1 MLYRKCSHRAHILIV
16 RYVMALSALR
26 MEHIT
31 KVYPNGVVANKD
43 ILFDVE
49 VGEIHALS
57 GENGAGKTTLMKILF
72 GEEKATSG
80 IISIGGKPVVI
91 QSPNDALKLGIGMV
105 HQHFMLV
112 PSLTV
117 MENMILGMEP
127 TKGLFIDKESA
138 IKKVT
143 ELGRKYN
150 MYLDPNETVKN
161 LSVGQ
166 KQKLEI
172 LKVLIR
178 GATIL
183 ILDEPT
189 AVLTPQETKE
199 LFEELKILKNDGF
212 TIIFISHK
220 LQEVRELCSKITIIR
235 KGESKG
241 MYTLSDI
248 SDNEI
253 SRLMVG
259 HGVSL
264 DIMKPPLKRGNI
276 ALNVH
281 HLTIKEDQKRDVVTD
296 LSFVIGEGEIVGI
309 AGVEGNGQSELV
321 EAITG
326 LGPYHEGIIEF
337 EGNKIIP
344 YRVGM

>member
-1 MLYRKCSHRAHILIV
+1 M
-16 RYVMALSALR
+16 
-26 MEHIT
+26 
-31 KVYPNGVVANKD
+31 
-43 ILFDVE
+43 
-49 VGEIHALS
+49 
-57 GENGAGKTTLMKILF
+57 
-72 GEEKATSG
+72 
-80 IISIGGKPVVI
+80 
-91 QSPNDALKLGIGMV
+91 QS
-105 HQHFMLV
+105 
-112 PSLTV
+112 
-117 MENMILGMEP
+117 
-127 TKGLFIDKESA
+127 
-138 IKKVT
+138 KKVT